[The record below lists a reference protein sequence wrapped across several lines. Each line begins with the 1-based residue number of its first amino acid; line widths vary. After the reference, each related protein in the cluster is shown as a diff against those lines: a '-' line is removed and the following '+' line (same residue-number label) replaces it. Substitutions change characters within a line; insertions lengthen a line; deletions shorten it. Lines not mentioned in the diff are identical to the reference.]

1 MEKKKTLSCKVVIV
15 GDTGV
20 GKTCL
25 IERYIHNRYDENQKA
40 TLVSSYTFKKID
52 IKAYNKTVSLD
63 IWDTAGQEVYRSL
76 SKNFY
81 LSAAIG
87 ILVYDISSRATFNS
101 IKDYWFEQLKTFGDE
116 NMIFAIVGNKI
127 DLFQNE
133 QIPEDEAR
141 EYAKSMNAGFHLVS
155 CKQKVGIND
164 LFEDCVKRYLESNKL
179 TKGNN
184 NDEKNN
190 KRIFLDKTQTKKEKK
205 QCCQ

>member
-205 QCCQ
+205 QCCH